1 MEALPA
7 SLLYYTQ
14 QIAQFTSNQIKINPL
29 NSNAIGSKINNQM
42 RFSLPVNS
50 IANMKSLTLH
60 TVMELENVAET
71 AANAGNAVLGNWPVG
86 GAGACLDRV
95 TFSLGGVSLD
105 NGSTPYHVVQAVRN
119 NLKKGLQKNQSD
131 DRVLAQA
138 HAGATRQGNAF
149 EAKSY
154 KEFAVTNFCGFPE
167 CEPTYLDLN
176 LIPECQITLQSA
188 SNAVIPVQQQDL
200 GPFVPPTNTGK
211 VEYALTDCHMS
222 LEVITIGS
230 GMYDAITQRVMAERG
245 SLDVPYKQ
253 FQVFSSDTTDG
264 QAFNCTGSVSCM
276 SLDRIMVVLQRN
288 SARTGASNTDTDYA
302 KYTDQQPYVQ
312 CADQVGTACVQA
324 CHNFSSGGIREW
336 QMTVNNAPFPLYRLK
351 AGAESFAVAVNADDR
366 SYSNDRGG
374 LVTSAEA
381 WAKNKWCAVQR
392 FCFDEDPR
400 RLSGTNLSAINAQF
414 KFSPTAVKGGSDT
427 PSGADARGAIYP
439 QAGEA
444 QRVLMITE
452 QTSVLRIGGGRAVS
466 VIA

>member
-29 NSNAIGSKINNQM
+29 NTNAMGSAVNTQM

-60 TVMELENVAET
+60 TVMELTDQVVAG
-71 AANAGNAVLGNWPVG
+71 NAGNSGNWPVG

-119 NLKKGLQKNQSD
+119 NLKKGLQKNDSD
-131 DRVLAQA
+131 DRTLAQS
-138 HAGATRQGNAF
+138 HAGASITTAPST
-149 EAKSY
+149 AKRY

-176 LIPECQITLQSA
+176 LIPECQITLQA
-188 SNAVIPVQQQDL
+188 APRHVIPVQGEGK
-200 GPFVPPTNTGK
+200 GPYEVPTTAPQ
-211 VEYALTDCHMS
+211 VDYRLTDCHMS

-253 FQVFSSDTTDG
+253 FQVFSSDSDG
-264 QAFNCTGSVSCM
+264 QSFNCTGSVSCM

-288 SARTGASNTDTDYA
+288 NARTGTGAELTTNSSTNYD
-302 KYTDQQPYVQ
+302 KFNVQQPYVP
-312 CADQVGTACVQA
+312 CDDQVGTASVQA

-374 LVTSAEA
+374 LVTSPEA

-414 KFSPTAVKGGSDT
+414 KFSPTAESAA
-427 PSGADARGAIYP
+427 PADAKGAIYP
-439 QAGEA
+439 QAGAA

>member
-29 NSNAIGSKINNQM
+29 NTNAIGSAVNTQM

-60 TVMELENVAET
+60 TVMELTDQVVAN
-71 AANAGNAVLGNWPVG
+71 NAGNSGNWPVG
-86 GAGACLDRV
+86 GAGACLDR
-95 TFSLGGVSLD
+95 
-105 NGSTPYHVVQAVRN
+105 VVQAVRN
-119 NLKKGLQKNQSD
+119 NLKKGLQKNDSD
-131 DRVLAQA
+131 DRTLAQS
-138 HAGATRQGNAF
+138 HAGKSIVTAPST
-149 EAKSY
+149 AKRY

-176 LIPECQITLQSA
+176 LIPECQITLQA
-188 SNAVIPVQQQDL
+188 APRHVIPVQGENKGQYD
-200 GPFVPPTNTGK
+200 VPTTAPQ
-211 VEYALTDCHMS
+211 VDYRLTDCHMS

-253 FQVFSSDTTDG
+253 FQVFSSDSDG
-264 QAFNCTGSVSCM
+264 QSFNCTGSVSCM

-288 SARTGASNTDTDYA
+288 AARTGTTANSSTDYD
-302 KYTDQQPYVQ
+302 KFNVQQPYVP
-312 CADQVGTACVQA
+312 CDDQVGTASVQA

-374 LVTSAEA
+374 LVTSQEA

-414 KFSPTAVKGGSDT
+414 KFSPTAEAG
-427 PSGADARGAIYP
+427 PSGPADPRGAIYP
-439 QAGEA
+439 QAGAA